1 MGRRPP
7 GNELLYAARISKG
20 WFSQE
25 AAAAG
30 ISTAGQRVLASRGFQ
45 VNVRTYRRWEAPAPP
60 WPRPDHAS
68 ALRAAFDRGPEA
80 LGFVARGGP
89 AVLAPVVTIGG
100 AGTGAVDSYGTDDF
114 DTEDQHGPV
123 NRRQAL
129 RTVGTAAL
137 GGLPWLDASPV
148 AAQGGAR
155 IGRDEIEELR
165 ATALDLDAI
174 DQRFGGDLLW
184 RSARAQLLRVHDL
197 IDHATYGEQAGR
209 ELHDI
214 AGQLT
219 TSLGWFCYDAERQT
233 EARVYFSEALNTAVL
248 SGNDP
253 LATRTLANMARQS
266 VDLGKPREA
275 VRYARIAQAHAAE
288 WSAPPRVA
296 ALLAIREAQGYGR
309 LGNETAC
316 AAAIRRAWQ
325 AFGRGTTERDPDWVR
340 FLNEAELV
348 CLEGMCRLDLGH
360 YRQAVRLLER
370 SAQLQHI
377 AHSRNRGMCLARLSY
392 AALQDRDVDRT
403 VAAAQESLRLI
414 EGGMASARNKRQ
426 LSLVREKLTAHQA
439 LAEVRETT
447 ERLAVYTA

>member
-1 MGRRPP
+1 MGRGAP

-30 ISTAGQRVLASRGFQ
+30 ISTAGQQVLASRAFQ

-80 LGFVARGGP
+80 LGFVAKGGTP
-89 AVLAPVVTIGG
+89 VLPVVSFGPFSP
-100 AGTGAVDSYGTDDF
+100 ADS
-114 DTEDQHGPV
+114 TEDLETEDRQGPL

-197 IDHATYGEQAGR
+197 IDHATYGEQTGR

-325 AFGRGTTERDPDWVR
+325 AFGRGTTDRDPDWVS

-370 SAQLQHI
+370 SARLQHI
-377 AHSRNRGMCLARLSY
+377 AHARNRGMCLARLSY

-439 LAEVRETT
+439 LAEVRDTT
-447 ERLAVYTA
+447 ERLAAYTA